1 MLDRKALFPLF
12 LWAWA
17 LSPKVVNNPFLHH
30 LGMARSHPPFGLSF
44 LYRKANLTCWTGSP
58 IFGGLSL
65 Q

>member
-44 LYRKANLTCWTGSP
+44 LIERPS
-58 IFGGLSL
+58 
-65 Q
+65 